1 LEIMVFLYPEGEV
14 PDGIWDW
21 ISLPKEVCMGHRIDL
36 QTCRR
41 CGACSEACPN
51 QILTTGKDGEVA
63 FRPDRLNLCI
73 QCGHCM
79 AVCPT
84 QSVNA
89 GDLTYERDLFD
100 LPMGGLGECDFFNF
114 LASRRSVRN
123 FQDKPVDK
131 EMLQRIL
138 EAVALAP
145 MGFPPHKVEV
155 TVVQN
160 RPTIKKA
167 LPRLMKTYGTLNKG
181 MKNPLIRFLM
191 KKKIKPETF
200 NTIQNHV
207 VPAMEKGLPEMK
219 EKGRDLFTRGAPAL
233 ILFHARRDSEN
244 HTEDIQIALTYGL
257 LAAHSLGLGAT
268 AIGLIPPA
276 VERDRELRKLFQIPK
291 DNEVLASMIVGHPK
305 LSYKRGIRRELARV
319 TWV

>member
-1 LEIMVFLYPEGEV
+1 
-14 PDGIWDW
+14 
-21 ISLPKEVCMGHRIDL
+21 MGYRIDL
-36 QTCRR
+36 QTCIR
-41 CGACSEACPN
+41 CGACAEACPN
-51 QILTTGKDGEVA
+51 QILARGKDGEVS
-63 FRPDRLNLCI
+63 FRPDRLSLCI

-84 QSVNA
+84 PSVSA
-89 GDLTYERDLFD
+89 GDLTLEKDFFD
-100 LPMGGLGECDFFNF
+100 LPRGGMGECDFFNF
-114 LASRRSVRN
+114 LACRRSVRN
-123 FQDKPVDK
+123 FQDKPVAR
-131 EMLQRIL
+131 EMLQRIVD
-138 EAVALAP
+138 AVALAP

-160 RPTIKKA
+160 RATIRKA
-167 LPRLMKTYGTLNKG
+167 LPGMMKLYRTLNKG
-181 MKNPLIRFLM
+181 MKNPLVRFLM
-191 KKKIKPETF
+191 KKKMKPEIFKTLL
-200 NTIQNHV
+200 THV
-207 VPAMEKGLPEMK
+207 MPAMEIGLPEMK

-276 VERDRELRKLFQIPK
+276 VERNRELRELFQIPR

-319 TWV
+319 NWI

>member
-1 LEIMVFLYPEGEV
+1 LGGNYGIFILGEV
-14 PDGIWDW
+14 FDGKKDW
-21 ISLPKEVCMGHRIDL
+21 IPLPKEVCMGHRIDL
-36 QTCRR
+36 QTCSR
-41 CGACSEACPN
+41 CGACAEACPN
-51 QILTTGKDGEVA
+51 QIPARAKDGEVS
-63 FRPDRLNLCI
+63 FRPDRLSLCM

-84 QSVNA
+84 RSIIA
-89 GDLTYERDLFD
+89 GDLSYDKDFFD
-100 LPMGGLGECDFFNF
+100 LPMGGIGESDFFNF

-131 EMLQRIL
+131 EMLQRIVDT
-138 EAVALAP
+138 VALAP

-160 RPTIKKA
+160 RATIKKA
-167 LPRLMKTYGTLNKG
+167 LPALMKLYRKLNRG
-181 MKNPLIRFLM
+181 MKNPLVRFLI
-191 KKKIKPETF
+191 KKVIKPETF
-200 NTIQNHV
+200 QTIQNHV
-207 VPAMEKGLPEMK
+207 IPAMEKGLPEMK
-219 EKGRDLFTRGAPAL
+219 EKGRDLFARGAPAL
-233 ILFHARRDSEN
+233 ILFHAHRDSEN

-276 VERDRELRKLFQIPK
+276 VERDQELRKLFQIPK

-305 LSYKRGIRRELARV
+305 LSYQRGIRRELARV
-319 TWV
+319 TWI